1 MKSGAS
7 AWPAKATTRDRSA
20 GFALGETSEKMAR
33 LLEILKSLWVRSM
46 MYRALM
52 VAPPVALLLWLSY
65 ITVGSRTTAQYFT
78 AKVEHGDISQVVQA
92 TGTINPVNTV
102 PVGSVVSG
110 NVVSVS
116 VDFNS
121 QVKKGDVLAQID
133 PVPFQNALAQAEA
146 SYQNAVAN
154 VANLEAQV
162 GTSQANVATMKA
174 NVAKAH
180 ATTIDMGTQQ
190 KRTKLL
196 ADQGVLSAQQNDDAQ
211 AAYDEGVASENA
223 AVAQEKQ
230 AESQLA
236 ATIAQRDQAKAQVRI
251 QQAAVDTAK
260 LQLSY
265 CTITAPIDGTVINRT
280 VNVGQPV
287 AASLQAPNL
296 FSIGQD
302 LKHMLVYSNT
312 DEADV
317 GRIKVGKQATFRV
330 DSFPRETFN
339 GVVSQVRMNATTI
352 QNVVTYNTMVAFD
365 NLDLRL
371 FPGMT
376 AYVSIPVAEAKN
388 VVKIPNGALR
398 YKPDLSDS
406 QISALY
412 AKYGIK
418 DNTRTTPAA
427 RMTATAADGSATGSS
442 AAPAGGSAAQAGG
455 GEGAAG
461 ASGGG
466 AGGGARKAQGGG
478 GGQGGAQAG
487 GQGSGQGGGRS
498 GGGGPRRQDSGIVW
512 KLLPDKTLEPV
523 QVSLG
528 VTDFTF
534 TELVSGTLN
543 PGDDL
548 VIGQSSNK
556 STSQAST
563 RNPVSGAGG
572 GAPGVP
578 RRF

>member
-1 MKSGAS
+1 M
-7 AWPAKATTRDRSA
+7 AKP
-20 GFALGETSEKMAR
+20 F
-33 LLEILKSLWVRSM
+33 EIVNAFWRRSM
-46 MYRALM
+46 LHRAMM
-52 VAPPVALLLWLSY
+52 VAPPVALMLWLAVVTLGTRS
-65 ITVGSRTTAQYFT
+65 TAQYFT

-121 QVKKGDVLAQID
+121 QVKKGDVLAMID
-133 PVPFQNALAQAEA
+133 PVPFQLSLSQAEA
-146 SYQNAVAN
+146 AYQNAQAN
-154 VANLEAQV
+154 LNNLEAQI
-162 GTSQANVATMKA
+162 GTAQANVTMMKA

-190 KRTKLL
+190 QRTKSL
-196 ADQGVLSAQQNDDAQ
+196 AEQGVFSPQQNDDAQ
-211 AAYDEGVASENA
+211 AAYDEAVASENA
-223 AVAQEKQ
+223 AAAQEKQ
-230 AESQLA
+230 SESQLA
-236 ATIAQRDQAKAQVRI
+236 GTIAQRDQAKAQV
-251 QQAAVDTAK
+251 QVQKSAVDSAK
-260 LQLSY
+260 LELSY
-265 CTITAPIDGTVINRT
+265 CTIRAPIDGTVINRT

-330 DSFPRETFN
+330 DSFPRDTFN
-339 GVVSQVRMNATTI
+339 GTVSQVRMNATTI
-352 QNVVTYNTMVAFD
+352 QNVVTYNTMIAFD
-365 NLDLRL
+365 NPDLKL

-376 AYVSIPVAEAKN
+376 AYISIPVAEAKN
-388 VVKIPNGALR
+388 ATKIPNGALR
-398 YKPDLSDS
+398 FKPDLSDGERTS
-406 QISALY
+406 LY

-418 DNTRTTPAA
+418 DTA
-427 RMTATAADGSATGSS
+427 RATAAGRIAAASANGS
-442 AAPAGGSAAQAGG
+442 APAGGAGSAT
-455 GEGAAG
+455 AA
-461 ASGGG
+461 ATPSGSGNG
-466 AGGGARKAQGGG
+466 PAR
-478 GGQGGAQAG
+478 
-487 GQGSGQGGGRS
+487 SGQGGGSGGSGRGGQAGAAAGAAGGGDSSGGSS
-498 GGGGPRRQDSGIVW
+498 GGGGGKGQTSAIIW

-523 QVSLG
+523 QVTLG

-534 TELVSGTLN
+534 TELISGSVST
-543 PGDDL
+543 GDDL
-548 VIGQSSNK
+548 VIGQSANK
-556 STSQAST
+556 SSSSAQI

-572 GAPGVP
+572 ATQGVP

>member
-1 MKSGAS
+1 
-7 AWPAKATTRDRSA
+7 
-20 GFALGETSEKMAR
+20 MAR
-33 LLEILKSLWVRSM
+33 LLEILKNLWVRSM
-46 MYRALM
+46 MHRALL
-52 VAPPVALLLWLSY
+52 VAPPVALFLWLGY
-65 ITVGSRTTAQYFT
+65 VTVGARTTAQYFT
-78 AKVEHGDISQVVQA
+78 AKVEQGDISQVVQA

-110 NVVSVS
+110 NVVSLS
-116 VDFNS
+116 VDYNS

-133 PVPFQNALAQAEA
+133 PVPFQVALAQAQA
-146 SYQNAVAN
+146 SYQNSVAN
-154 VANLEAQV
+154 VANLEAQI
-162 GTSQANVATMKA
+162 GTAQANVGTMKA

-190 KRTKLL
+190 KRTKTL
-196 ADQGVLSAQQNDDAQ
+196 ADQGVFSAQQNDDAQ
-211 AAYDEGVASENA
+211 ANYDGAVAAENA
-223 AVAQEKQ
+223 TIAQEKQ

-236 ATIAQRDQAKAQVRI
+236 ATTAQRDQAKAQVLI
-251 QQAAVDTAK
+251 QKAAVDSAK
-260 LQLSY
+260 LQLGY
-265 CTITAPIDGTVINRT
+265 CTIKAPIDGTVINRT

-302 LKHMLVYSNT
+302 LRHMLVYSNT

-330 DSFPRETFN
+330 DAFPRETFN
-339 GVVSQVRMNATTI
+339 GTVAQVRMNATTI

-376 AYVSIPVAEAKN
+376 AYISIPVAEAKN

-398 YKPDLSDS
+398 YKPDLTDS
-406 QISALY
+406 ERTALY
-412 AKYGIK
+412 AKYGIQ
-418 DNTRTTPAA
+418 DSARATPAGRIA
-427 RMTATAADGSATGSS
+427 ATAADGAGAGNSGAAAVSGSS
-442 AAPAGGSAAQAGG
+442 PAQAT
-455 GEGAAG
+455 
-461 ASGGG
+461 
-466 AGGGARKAQGGG
+466 
-478 GGQGGAQAG
+478 GGQGGQAAAG
-487 GQGSGQGGGRS
+487 GGGRKGS
-498 GGGGPRRQDSGIVW
+498 GSSGTSGAGGNGKRQDSAILW

-534 TELVSGTLN
+534 TALISGN
-543 PGDDL
+543 VKPGDEL
-548 VIGQSSNK
+548 VIGQSTNK
-556 STSQAST
+556 SSTSQAPP
-563 RNPVSGAGG
+563 RNPVTGAGG
-572 GAPGVP
+572 TQGVP

>member
-1 MKSGAS
+1 
-7 AWPAKATTRDRSA
+7 
-20 GFALGETSEKMAR
+20 MAR
-33 LLEILKSLWVRSM
+33 LLQILKNIWLRSM
-46 MYRALM
+46 MYRALL
-52 VAPPVALLLWLSY
+52 VAPPVALFLWVGLV
-65 ITVGSRTTAQYFT
+65 TVGARTTAQYFT

-110 NVVSVS
+110 NVASLS
-116 VDFNS
+116 VDYNS
-121 QVKKGDVLAQID
+121 QVKKGDILAQID
-133 PVPFQNALAQAEA
+133 PVPFQVSLAQAQA

-154 VANLEAQV
+154 VANLEAQI
-162 GTSQANVATMKA
+162 GTSSANVATMKA

-196 ADQGVLSAQQNDDAQ
+196 ADQGVFSAQQNDDAQ
-211 AAYDEGVASENA
+211 AAYDESAAAENA
-223 AVAQEKQ
+223 TIAQEKQ

-236 ATIAQRDQAKAQVRI
+236 STVAQRDQAKAQVLI
-251 QQAAVDTAK
+251 QKAAVDSAK
-260 LQLSY
+260 LELSY
-265 CTITAPIDGTVINRT
+265 CTIRAPIDGTVINRT

-339 GVVSQVRMNATTI
+339 GTVSQVRMNATTI

-376 AYVSIPVAEAKN
+376 AYISIPVAEAKN

-398 YKPDLSDS
+398 FKPDLTDS
-406 QISALY
+406 ERTSLY
-412 AKYGIK
+412 AKYGVQ
-418 DNTRTTPAA
+418 DSARATPAG
-427 RMTATAADGSATGSS
+427 RI
-442 AAPAGGSAAQAGG
+442 
-455 GEGAAG
+455 
-461 ASGGG
+461 AST
-466 AGGGARKAQGGG
+466 AGGGAAAGNSGGAAAT
-478 GGQGGAQAG
+478 GGQGGQAGPGGGGRG
-487 GQGSGQGGGRS
+487 GQGGSSAGGNS
-498 GGGGPRRQDSGIVW
+498 KRQDSAIIW
-512 KLLPDKTLEPV
+512 KLLPDKTLQPV
-523 QVSLG
+523 QVTLG

-534 TELVSGTLN
+534 TALVSGSLN

-548 VIGQSSNK
+548 VIGQSTNK
-556 STSQAST
+556 SSASQAQT
-563 RNPVSGAGG
+563 RNPVTGAGG

>member
-1 MKSGAS
+1 
-7 AWPAKATTRDRSA
+7 
-20 GFALGETSEKMAR
+20 MAR
-33 LLEILKSLWVRSM
+33 LLEILKGFWLRSM
-46 MYRALM
+46 MHRALL
-52 VAPPVALLLWLSY
+52 VAPPVALILWMGLV
-65 ITVGSRTTAQYFT
+65 TVGARTSAQYFT

-133 PVPFQNALAQAEA
+133 PVPFQVALAQAQA

-154 VANLEAQV
+154 VANLEAQIA
-162 GTSQANVATMKA
+162 TSQANVGTMKA

-180 ATTIDMGTQQ
+180 ATTIDMQTQQ
-190 KRTKLL
+190 KRTKIL

-211 AAYDEGVASENA
+211 AAYDEAVAAENA
-223 AVAQEKQ
+223 SAAQEKQ
-230 AESQLA
+230 AEAQLE
-236 ATIAQRDQAKAQVRI
+236 ATIAQRDQAKAQVLI
-251 QQAAVDTAK
+251 QKSAVDSAK

-317 GRIKVGKQATFRV
+317 GRIKVGKEATFRV
-330 DSFPRETFN
+330 DAFPREVFN
-339 GVVSQVRMNATTI
+339 GTVSQVRMNATTI

-376 AYVSIPVAEAKN
+376 AYISIPVAEAKN

-406 QISALY
+406 ERTALY
-412 AKYGIK
+412 AKYGIQ
-418 DNTRTTPAA
+418 DTTR
-427 RMTATAADGSATGSS
+427 ATAAGRIAATSADASAAGATAGAAPTSGSS
-442 AAPAGGSAAQAGG
+442 ASPAAGGQATGG
-455 GEGAAG
+455 Q
-461 ASGGG
+461 GGQG
-466 AGGGARKAQGGG
+466 SAGGGARKAQGGSGAGGAAATG
-478 GGQGGAQAG
+478 GGNQT
-487 GQGSGQGGGRS
+487 GGRF
-498 GGGGPRRQDSGIVW
+498 GGGGNSRRQDSGIVW
-512 KLLPDKTLEPV
+512 KLLPNKTLEPV
-523 QVSLG
+523 QVTLG

-534 TELVSGTLN
+534 TALITGNLSA
-543 PGDDL
+543 GDDL
-548 VIGQSSNK
+548 IIGQSANK
-556 STSQAST
+556 ASATQAQA
-563 RNPVSGAGG
+563 RNPVTGG
-572 GAPGVP
+572 GPANAPGVP

>member
-1 MKSGAS
+1 MS
-7 AWPAKATTRDRSA
+7 RVVE
-20 GFALGETSEKMAR
+20 F
-33 LLEILKSLWVRSM
+33 LKGLWLRSM
-46 MYRALM
+46 MHRALL
-52 VAPPVALLLWLSY
+52 VAPPVVLFLWLGL
-65 ITVGSRTTAQYFT
+65 ITIGTRTTAQYFT

-110 NVVSVS
+110 NVVAVS

-121 QVKKGDVLAQID
+121 QVKKGDILAQID
-133 PVPFQNALAQAEA
+133 PVPFQNALAQAQA
-146 SYQNAVAN
+146 SYQNAQAN
-154 VANLEAQV
+154 VSNLEAQV
-162 GTSQANVATMKA
+162 GVSTANVATMKA

-180 ATTIDMGTQQ
+180 ATTIDMGTTLN
-190 KRTKLL
+190 RTKTL
-196 ADQGVLSAQQNDDAQ
+196 ADQGVFSAQQKDDAQ
-211 AAYDEGVASENA
+211 ANYDEAVAAENA
-223 AVAQEKQ
+223 AIAQEKQ

-236 ATIAQRDQAKAQVRI
+236 ATVAQRDQAKAQVRI
-251 QQAAVDTAK
+251 QKAAVDSAK
-260 LQLSY
+260 LELSY
-265 CTITAPIDGTVINRT
+265 CTIRAPIDGTVINRT
-280 VNVGQPV
+280 VNLGQPV

-330 DSFPRETFN
+330 DSFPRETFS
-339 GVVSQVRMNATTI
+339 GTVSQVRMNATTI

-376 AYVSIPVAEAKN
+376 AYISIPVAEAKN

-398 YKPDLSDS
+398 YKPDLTDS
-406 QISALY
+406 ERTALY
-412 AKYGIK
+412 AKYGIQ
-418 DNTRTTPAA
+418 DTA
-427 RMTATAADGSATGSS
+427 RATAAGRIAATSTDGAGATATNASTAGQ
-442 AAPAGGSAAQAGG
+442 AAGGQGGPGG
-455 GEGAAG
+455 GGRRGQGSPG

-466 AGGGARKAQGGG
+466 GNQGGG
-478 GGQGGAQAG
+478 G
-487 GQGSGQGGGRS
+487 SSS
-498 GGGGPRRQDSGIVW
+498 GGNSRRQDSGVVW
-512 KLLPDKTLEPV
+512 KLLPNKILEPV

-534 TELVSGTLN
+534 TALISGNLN
-543 PGDDL
+543 AGDDL

-556 STSQAST
+556 SSAMQVRS
-563 RNPVSGAGG
+563 PVGGPAGNG
-572 GAPGVP
+572 PGVP

>member
-1 MKSGAS
+1 
-7 AWPAKATTRDRSA
+7 
-20 GFALGETSEKMAR
+20 MAR
-33 LLEILKSLWVRSM
+33 LFEILKGLWLRSM
-46 MYRALM
+46 MHRALL
-52 VAPPVALLLWLSY
+52 VAPPVALLLWVSY
-65 ITVGSRTTAQYFT
+65 LTVGTRTTAQYFT

-116 VDFNS
+116 ADFNS
-121 QVKKGDVLAQID
+121 QAKKGDILAQID
-133 PVPFQNALAQAEA
+133 PVPFQNALAQAQA
-146 SYQNAVAN
+146 SYLNSVAN
-154 VANLEAQV
+154 VANLEAQI
-162 GTSQANVATMKA
+162 GTSTANVATMKA

-180 ATTIDMGTQQ
+180 ALTIDMGTQL
-190 KRTKLL
+190 KRTKSL
-196 ADQGVLSAQQNDDAQ
+196 AEQGVFSAQQNDDAQ
-211 AAYDEGVASENA
+211 ASYDEAAAAENA
-223 AVAQEKQ
+223 TVAQEKQ

-236 ATIAQRDQAKAQVRI
+236 SSIAQRDQAKAQVLI
-251 QQAAVDTAK
+251 QKAAVDTAK

-265 CTITAPIDGTVINRT
+265 CTIRAPIDGTVINRT

-330 DSFPRETFN
+330 DSFPRETFS
-339 GVVSQVRMNATTI
+339 GTVSQVRMNALTI

-365 NLDLRL
+365 NPDLKL

-376 AYVSIPVAEAKN
+376 AYISIPVAEAKN

-398 YKPDLSDS
+398 FKPDLTDS
-406 QISALY
+406 ERAALY
-412 AKYGIK
+412 AKYGIN
-418 DNTRTTPAA
+418 DTARATAA
-427 RMTATAADGSATGSS
+427 GRIAATAADGAAASNPGGAAATNGSATGQT
-442 AAPAGGSAAQAGG
+442 PAGQ
-455 GEGAAG
+455 
-461 ASGGG
+461 
-466 AGGGARKAQGGG
+466 
-478 GGQGGAQAG
+478 GGQGGTG
-487 GQGSGQGGGRS
+487 GGGRKAPGGS
-498 GGGGPRRQDSGIVW
+498 GAGGNGKRQDSGIIW
-512 KLLPDKTLEPV
+512 KLLPNKTLEPA
-523 QVSLG
+523 QVTLG

-534 TELVSGTLN
+534 TELVSGNVN

-548 VIGQSSNK
+548 VIGQSTNK
-556 STSQAST
+556 SSASQTQVRS
-563 RNPVSGAGG
+563 PVGGPAGAT
-572 GAPGVP
+572 AGVP

>member
-1 MKSGAS
+1 MS
-7 AWPAKATTRDRSA
+7 RIV
-20 GFALGETSEKMAR
+20 
-33 LLEILKSLWVRSM
+33 EILKGLWLRSM
-46 MYRALM
+46 MHRAML
-52 VAPPVALLLWLSY
+52 VAPPVALLLWASY
-65 ITVGSRTTAQYFT
+65 ITVGARTTAQYFT

-121 QVKKGDVLAQID
+121 QVKKGDILAQID
-133 PVPFQNALAQAEA
+133 PVPFQVALAQAQA

-154 VANLEAQV
+154 VANLEAQI
-162 GTSQANVATMKA
+162 GTSTANVATMKA
-174 NVAKAH
+174 DVAKAH
-180 ATTIDMGTQQ
+180 ATTIDMGTTQ

-196 ADQGVLSAQQNDDAQ
+196 ADQGVFSAQQNDDAQ
-211 AAYDEGVASENA
+211 AAYDEAVAAENA
-223 AVAQEKQ
+223 AAAQEKQ

-236 ATIAQRDQAKAQVRI
+236 ATVAQRDQAKAQVLI
-251 QQAAVDTAK
+251 QKAAVDSAK
-260 LQLSY
+260 LELSY
-265 CTITAPIDGTVINRT
+265 CTIRAPIDGTVINRT

-339 GVVSQVRMNATTI
+339 GTVAQVRMNATTI

-365 NLDLRL
+365 NPDLKL

-376 AYVSIPVAEAKN
+376 AYISIPVSEAKD

-398 YKPDLSDS
+398 FKPDLTDS
-406 QISALY
+406 ERTALY
-412 AKYGIK
+412 AKYGIQ
-418 DNTRTTPAA
+418 DTARATAA
-427 RMTATAADGSATGSS
+427 GRMAATAADGAAAGGSSTAATTSGSATGQ
-442 AAPAGGSAAQAGG
+442 AAGGQAGQG
-455 GEGAAG
+455 GQGGGGRRGQGGPGAGGANGGQGGGAAG
-461 ASGGG
+461 AGVNS
-466 AGGGARKAQGGG
+466 
-478 GGQGGAQAG
+478 
-487 GQGSGQGGGRS
+487 
-498 GGGGPRRQDSGIVW
+498 RRQDSAIVW
-512 KLLPDKTLEPV
+512 KLLPNKELEPV
-523 QVSLG
+523 QIALG

-534 TELVSGTLN
+534 TALLSGNVN

-548 VIGQSSNK
+548 VIGQSANK
-556 STSQAST
+556 SSSPQT
-563 RNPVSGAGG
+563 RSPVGGPAGAT
-572 GAPGVP
+572 AGVP

>member
-1 MKSGAS
+1 
-7 AWPAKATTRDRSA
+7 
-20 GFALGETSEKMAR
+20 MAR
-33 LLEILKSLWVRSM
+33 ISKFFKNIWLKSM
-46 MYRALM
+46 MGRALL
-52 VAPPVALLLWLSY
+52 VAPPVALMLWFGY
-65 ITVGSRTTAQYFT
+65 ITVGTRPTAQYFT
-78 AKVEHGDISQVVQA
+78 AKVENGDISQVVQA

-121 QVKKGDVLAQID
+121 QVKKGDILAQID
-133 PVPFQNALAQAEA
+133 PVPFQIALAQATA

-154 VANLEAQV
+154 VANLEAQI
-162 GTSQANVATMKA
+162 GTSTANVATMKA

-190 KRTKLL
+190 KRTKML

-211 AAYDEGVASENA
+211 SNYDQAIASENA
-223 AVAQEKQ
+223 AIAQEKQ

-236 ATIAQRDQAKAQVRI
+236 ATVAQRDQAKAQAQI
-251 QQAAVDTAK
+251 QNAAVNSAK

-265 CTITAPIDGTVINRT
+265 CTIKAPIDGTVINRT

-330 DSFPRETFN
+330 DSFPRETFS
-339 GVVSQVRMNATTI
+339 GTVAQVRMNATTI

-365 NLDLRL
+365 NPDLKL

-376 AYVSIPVAEAKN
+376 AYISIPVSEAKN

-398 YKPDLSDS
+398 FKPDLPDS
-406 QISALY
+406 ERASLY
-412 AKYGIK
+412 AKYGIT
-418 DNTRTTPAA
+418 DSTR
-427 RMTATAADGSATGSS
+427 ATAAGRVAATSAESSGSAASNASAPSKAPASADAPGSATRPS
-442 AAPAGGSAAQAGG
+442 GGGGGGGGNGRRAQAGG
-455 GEGAAG
+455 AGAA
-461 ASGGG
+461 S
-466 AGGGARKAQGGG
+466 AGD
-478 GGQGGAQAG
+478 
-487 GQGSGQGGGRS
+487 QGGGRS
-498 GGGGPRRQDSGIVW
+498 ASGGGSRRQDSAIVW
-512 KLLPDKTLEPV
+512 KLLPNKQLEPV
-523 QVSLG
+523 QVMLG

-534 TELVSGTLN
+534 TELVSGSIN
-543 PGDDL
+543 EGDDL
-548 VIGQSSNK
+548 IIGQSTNK
-556 STSQAST
+556 ATTAQNQT
-563 RNPVSGAGG
+563 RNPVGGGPAGGAGG
-572 GAPGVP
+572 GVP

>member
-1 MKSGAS
+1 
-7 AWPAKATTRDRSA
+7 
-20 GFALGETSEKMAR
+20 MAR
-33 LLEILKSLWVRSM
+33 LLEWVKGLWLRSIVH
-46 MYRALM
+46 RALL
-52 VAPPVALLLWLSY
+52 VAPPVALFLWLSL
-65 ITVGSRTTAQYFT
+65 ITVGTRSTAQYFT
-78 AKVEHGDISQVVQA
+78 AKVEHGDIAQVVQA
-92 TGTINPVNTV
+92 TGTINPVNIV

-110 NVVSVS
+110 NVVAVS

-133 PVPFQNALAQAEA
+133 PVPFQTALAQAEA

-154 VANLEAQV
+154 VSNLEAQIANS
-162 GTSQANVATMKA
+162 TANVATMKA

-190 KRTKLL
+190 KRTAIL
-196 ADQGVLSAQQNDDAQ
+196 AQQGVMSAQQNDDAQ
-211 AAYDEGVASENA
+211 AAYDEAVAAENA
-223 AVAQEKQ
+223 TAAQEKQ
-230 AESQLA
+230 AEAQLA
-236 ATIAQRDQAKAQVRI
+236 STVAQRDQAKAQVAI
-251 QQAAVDTAK
+251 QKAAVDSAK
-260 LQLSY
+260 LELSY
-265 CTITAPIDGTVINRT
+265 CTIHAPIDGTVINRT

-302 LKHMLVYSNT
+302 LQHMMVYSNT

-330 DSFPRETFN
+330 DSFPRETFS
-339 GVVSQVRMNATTI
+339 GTVAQVRMNATTI

-398 YKPDLSDS
+398 FTPNLSDS
-406 QISALY
+406 QRSALY
-412 AKYGIK
+412 ARYGIQ
-418 DNTRTTPAA
+418 DATRATAAGRVAAASTDGSAAGAGTPAA
-427 RMTATAADGSATGSS
+427 GSAPGAG
-442 AAPAGGSAAQAGG
+442 AAPGGPGG
-455 GEGAAG
+455 GGGGGGARRQQGG
-461 ASGGG
+461 AGG
-466 AGGGARKAQGGG
+466 AGGGGGN
-478 GGQGGAQAG
+478 
-487 GQGSGQGGGRS
+487 S
-498 GGGGPRRQDSGIVW
+498 RRQDSGIVW
-512 KLLPDKTLEPV
+512 KLLPDKSLQPV

-534 TELVSGTLN
+534 TALVSGSLN
-543 PGDDL
+543 TGDNL
-548 VIGQSSNK
+548 VIGQSVSK
-556 STSQAST
+556 ASGVQS
-563 RNPVSGAGG
+563 PVSGAGG
-572 GAPGVP
+572 PPGVP

>member
-1 MKSGAS
+1 
-7 AWPAKATTRDRSA
+7 
-20 GFALGETSEKMAR
+20 LG
-33 LLEILKSLWVRSM
+33 
-46 MYRALM
+46 
-52 VAPPVALLLWLSY
+52 Y
-65 ITVGSRTTAQYFT
+65 ITVGARATAQYFT

-116 VDFNS
+116 ADFNS
-121 QVKKGDVLAQID
+121 QVKKGDILAQID
-133 PVPFQNALAQAEA
+133 PVPFQVSLAQAQA
-146 SYQNAVAN
+146 SYQNSIAN
-154 VANLEAQV
+154 LANLEAQI
-162 GTSQANVATMKA
+162 GTSQANVGTMKA
-174 NVAKAH
+174 NAAKAH

-196 ADQGVLSAQQNDDAQ
+196 ADQGVMSAQQNDDAQ
-211 AAYDEGVASENA
+211 ANYDEAVAAENA
-223 AVAQEKQ
+223 AIAQEKQ
-230 AESQLA
+230 SESQLA
-236 ATIAQRDQAKAQVRI
+236 GTIAQRDQAKAQVLI
-251 QQAAVDTAK
+251 QKAAVDSAK
-260 LQLSY
+260 LELSY
-265 CTITAPIDGTVINRT
+265 CTIKAPIDGTVINRT

-339 GVVSQVRMNATTI
+339 GTVSQVRMNATTI

-376 AYVSIPVAEAKN
+376 AYISIPVAEAKN
-388 VVKIPNGALR
+388 VVEIPNGALR
-398 YKPDLSDS
+398 FKPDLTDGELKS
-406 QISALY
+406 LY
-412 AKYGIK
+412 AKYGIQ
-418 DNTRTTPAA
+418 DSARATPAGRIA
-427 RMTATAADGSATGSS
+427 ATAADGANAVNSGGAAT
-442 AAPAGGSAAQAGG
+442 ANGSAAAQT
-455 GEGAAG
+455 
-461 ASGGG
+461 SGGQG
-466 AGGGARKAQGGG
+466 GPGGGARKAQGGS
-478 GGQGGAQAG
+478 GAGAAG
-487 GQGSGQGGGRS
+487 ADQGGGRS
-498 GGGGPRRQDSGIVW
+498 GSSGNGRRQDSAIVW
-512 KLLPDKTLEPV
+512 KLLPDKSLQPV
-523 QVSLG
+523 QVTLG

-534 TELVSGTLN
+534 TALVSGNVN

-548 VIGQSSNK
+548 VIGQSVNK
-556 STSQAST
+556 SSASQAAT
-563 RNPVSGAGG
+563 RNPVTGAGG
-572 GAPGVP
+572 ATAGVP

>member
-1 MKSGAS
+1 
-7 AWPAKATTRDRSA
+7 
-20 GFALGETSEKMAR
+20 MAR
-33 LLEILKSLWVRSM
+33 LLEIFKGLWLRSM
-46 MYRALM
+46 MHRALL
-52 VAPPVALLLWLSY
+52 VAPPVALILWMGY
-65 ITVGSRTTAQYFT
+65 VTVGARTTAQYFT

-121 QVKKGDVLAQID
+121 QVKKGDILAQID
-133 PVPFQNALAQAEA
+133 PVPFENALAQAKA

-154 VANLEAQV
+154 VANLEAQI
-162 GTSQANVATMKA
+162 GTAQANVGTMKA

-180 ATTIDMGTQQ
+180 ATTIDMETTQ

-196 ADQGVLSAQQNDDAQ
+196 ADQGVFSAQQRDDAQ
-211 AAYDEGVASENA
+211 ANYDEAVAAENA
-223 AVAQEKQ
+223 TIAQEKQ

-236 ATIAQRDQAKAQVRI
+236 ATIAQRDQAKAQVLI
-251 QQAAVDTAK
+251 QKAAVDSAQ
-260 LQLSY
+260 LELSY
-265 CTITAPIDGTVINRT
+265 CTIRAPIDGTVINRT

-317 GRIKVGKQATFRV
+317 GRIKVEKQATFRV

-339 GVVSQVRMNATTI
+339 GTVSQVRMNATTI

-376 AYVSIPVAEAKN
+376 AYISIPVAEAKN

-398 YKPDLSDS
+398 YKPDLTDS
-406 QISALY
+406 ERAALY
-412 AKYGIK
+412 SKYGIQ
-418 DNTRTTPAA
+418 DSTRATPADRIAATASEAGAGGSSGGAPAA
-427 RMTATAADGSATGSS
+427 RA
-442 AAPAGGSAAQAGG
+442 
-455 GEGAAG
+455 
-461 ASGGG
+461 
-466 AGGGARKAQGGG
+466 
-478 GGQGGAQAG
+478 GGQGGQNGGARNGQGGSGAGSAG
-487 GQGSGQGGGRS
+487 GNQGGGRS
-498 GGGGPRRQDSGIVW
+498 GGGGNSRRQDSGIVW
-512 KLLPDKTLEPV
+512 KLLPNKTLEPV
-523 QVSLG
+523 QVNLG

-534 TELVSGTLN
+534 TALVSGNLN

-548 VIGQSSNK
+548 VIGQSTNK
-556 STSQAST
+556 STASQAQM
-563 RNPVSGAGG
+563 RNPVTGAGG
-572 GAPGVP
+572 GTAGVP

>member
-1 MKSGAS
+1 
-7 AWPAKATTRDRSA
+7 
-20 GFALGETSEKMAR
+20 MAR
-33 LLEILKSLWVRSM
+33 LLEILKALWVRSM
-46 MYRALM
+46 MHRALL
-52 VAPPVALLLWLSY
+52 VAPPVALILWMGY
-65 ITVGSRTTAQYFT
+65 ITVGVRTTAQYFT

-121 QVKKGDVLAQID
+121 QVKKGDILAQID
-133 PVPFQNALAQAEA
+133 PVPFQVALAQAQA
-146 SYQNAVAN
+146 SYQNSVAN
-154 VANLEAQV
+154 VANLEAQIA
-162 GTSQANVATMKA
+162 TSQANVGTMKA

-180 ATTIDMGTQQ
+180 ATTIDMQTQQ
-190 KRTKLL
+190 KRTKVL

-211 AAYDEGVASENA
+211 ANYDGAVAGENA
-223 AVAQEKQ
+223 ANAQERQ
-230 AESQLA
+230 AEAQLQ
-236 ATIAQRDQAKAQVRI
+236 ATIAQRDQAKAQVLI
-251 QQAAVDTAK
+251 QKSAVDSAK

-265 CTITAPIDGTVINRT
+265 CTIVAPIDGTVINRT

-317 GRIKVGKQATFRV
+317 GRIKVGKEATFRV
-330 DSFPRETFN
+330 DAFPRETFN
-339 GVVSQVRMNATTI
+339 GVVSQVRMNAMTI

-376 AYVSIPVAEAKN
+376 AYISIPVAEAKN

-406 QISALY
+406 ERTALY
-412 AKYGIK
+412 AKYGIQ
-418 DNTRTTPAA
+418 DSSRTTAA
-427 RMTATAADGSATGSS
+427 GRIAATAADGSAAGGAGR
-442 AAPAGGSAAQAGG
+442 AATTGGSAAGQAAGGQGGQSGQAGTG
-455 GEGAAG
+455 GG
-461 ASGGG
+461 ASKAQGGAGTGG
-466 AGGGARKAQGGG
+466 AGGNQ
-478 GGQGGAQAG
+478 
-487 GQGSGQGGGRS
+487 SGGRS
-498 GGGGPRRQDSGIVW
+498 GGGGNSRRQDTGIVW
-512 KLLPDKTLEPV
+512 KLLPNKTLEPV

-534 TELVSGTLN
+534 TALISGNLS

-556 STSQAST
+556 SSATQAAA
-563 RNPVSGAGG
+563 RNPVTGG
-572 GAPGVP
+572 GNTPGVP

>member
-1 MKSGAS
+1 
-7 AWPAKATTRDRSA
+7 
-20 GFALGETSEKMAR
+20 MAR
-33 LLEILKSLWVRSM
+33 LLEILKGLWLRSM
-46 MYRALM
+46 MHRALLI
-52 VAPPVALLLWLSY
+52 APPVALILWMGLV
-65 ITVGSRTTAQYFT
+65 TVGARSTAQYFT

-133 PVPFQNALAQAEA
+133 PVPFQVELAQAQA

-154 VANLEAQV
+154 VANLEAQIA
-162 GTSQANVATMKA
+162 TSQANVGTMKA

-180 ATTIDMGTQQ
+180 ATTIDMQTQQ
-190 KRTKLL
+190 KRTKVL

-211 AAYDEGVASENA
+211 AAYDEAVAAENA
-223 AVAQEKQ
+223 AAAQEKQ
-230 AESQLA
+230 AEAQLE
-236 ATIAQRDQAKAQVRI
+236 ATIAQRDQAKAQVLI
-251 QQAAVDTAK
+251 QKAAVDSAK

-265 CTITAPIDGTVINRT
+265 CTIIAPIDGTVINRT

-296 FSIGQD
+296 FSIGED

-317 GRIKVGKQATFRV
+317 GRIKVGKEATFRV
-330 DSFPRETFN
+330 DAFPREVFN

-376 AYVSIPVAEAKN
+376 AYISIPVAEAKN

-406 QISALY
+406 ERTALY
-412 AKYGIK
+412 AKYGIQ
-418 DNTRTTPAA
+418 DTTRATAA
-427 RMTATAADGSATGSS
+427 GRIAATAADGSTTSATGG
-442 AAPAGGSAAQAGG
+442 AAATSGSGASPTAGGAVAGGQAGQG
-455 GEGAAG
+455 GTV
-461 ASGGG
+461 
-466 AGGGARKAQGGG
+466 GGARKAQGSSGP
-478 GGQGGAQAG
+478 GGAAAG
-487 GQGSGQGGGRS
+487 GENQSGGRS
-498 GGGGPRRQDSGIVW
+498 GGIGNSRRQDSGIVW
-512 KLLPDKTLEPV
+512 KLLPNKTLEPV

-534 TELVSGTLN
+534 TALVSGKLS

-548 VIGQSSNK
+548 IIGQSANK
-556 STSQAST
+556 SSAAQTPA
-563 RNPVSGAGG
+563 RNPVTGG
-572 GAPGVP
+572 GNTPGVP

>member
-1 MKSGAS
+1 
-7 AWPAKATTRDRSA
+7 
-20 GFALGETSEKMAR
+20 MAR
-33 LLEILKSLWVRSM
+33 LLQILKGIWLRSM
-46 MYRALM
+46 MHRALL
-52 VAPPVALLLWLSY
+52 VAPPVALFLWVGLV
-65 ITVGSRTTAQYFT
+65 TVGARSTAQYFT

-110 NVVSVS
+110 NVVSLS
-116 VDFNS
+116 VDYNS
-121 QVKKGDVLAQID
+121 QVKKGDILAQID
-133 PVPFQNALAQAEA
+133 PVPFQVSLAQAQA
-146 SYQNAVAN
+146 SYLNSVAN
-154 VANLEAQV
+154 LANLEAQI
-162 GTSQANVATMKA
+162 GTSTANVATMKA

-196 ADQGVLSAQQNDDAQ
+196 AEQGVFSGQQNDDAQ
-211 AAYDEGVASENA
+211 ANYDESVAAENA
-223 AVAQEKQ
+223 TIAQEKQ

-236 ATIAQRDQAKAQVRI
+236 STVAQRDQAKAQVLI
-251 QQAAVDTAK
+251 QKAAVDSAK
-260 LQLSY
+260 LELSY
-265 CTITAPIDGTVINRT
+265 CTIKAPVDGTVINRT

-339 GVVSQVRMNATTI
+339 GTVSQVRMNATTI

-388 VVKIPNGALR
+388 IVKIPNGALR
-398 YKPDLSDS
+398 FKPDLTDS
-406 QISALY
+406 ERTALY
-412 AKYGIK
+412 AKYGVQ
-418 DNTRTTPAA
+418 DSARATPAGRIA
-427 RMTATAADGSATGSS
+427 ATAGDAAAAGSS
-442 AAPAGGSAAQAGG
+442 G
-455 GEGAAG
+455 GAA
-461 ASGGG
+461 AT
-466 AGGGARKAQGGG
+466 
-478 GGQGGAQAG
+478 GGQGGQAGPGGGGRG
-487 GQGSGQGGGRS
+487 GQGGSSAGGNS
-498 GGGGPRRQDSGIVW
+498 KRQDSAIIW
-512 KLLPDKTLEPV
+512 KLLPDKTLQPV
-523 QVSLG
+523 QVTLG

-534 TELVSGTLN
+534 TALVSGSLN
-543 PGDDL
+543 SGDDL
-548 VIGQSSNK
+548 VIGQSTNK
-556 STSQAST
+556 SSASQAQT
-563 RNPVSGAGG
+563 RNPVTGAGG

>member
-1 MKSGAS
+1 M
-7 AWPAKATTRDRSA
+7 
-20 GFALGETSEKMAR
+20 
-33 LLEILKSLWVRSM
+33 
-46 MYRALM
+46 
-52 VAPPVALLLWLSY
+52 
-65 ITVGSRTTAQYFT
+65 
-78 AKVEHGDISQVVQA
+78 
-92 TGTINPVNTV
+92 
-102 PVGSVVSG
+102 VSG

-121 QVKKGDVLAQID
+121 QVKKGDILAQID
-133 PVPFQNALAQAEA
+133 PVPFQNALAQAQA
-146 SYQNAVAN
+146 SYQNSVAN
-154 VANLEAQV
+154 VANLEAQI
-162 GTSQANVATMKA
+162 GTATANVATMKA

-211 AAYDEGVASENA
+211 ANYDEAVAAENA
-223 AVAQEKQ
+223 TIAQEKQ

-251 QQAAVDTAK
+251 QKAAVDSAK

-265 CTITAPIDGTVINRT
+265 CTIRAPIDGTVINRT
-280 VNVGQPV
+280 VNVGQAV

-339 GVVSQVRMNATTI
+339 GTVSQVRMNATTI

-376 AYVSIPVAEAKN
+376 AYISIPVAEAKN

-398 YKPDLSDS
+398 FKPDLTDS
-406 QISALY
+406 ERTALY
-412 AKYGIK
+412 AS
-418 DNTRTTPAA
+418 
-427 RMTATAADGSATGSS
+427 TA
-442 AAPAGGSAAQAGG
+442 
-455 GEGAAG
+455 
-461 ASGGG
+461 
-466 AGGGARKAQGGG
+466 
-478 GGQGGAQAG
+478 
-487 GQGSGQGGGRS
+487 
-498 GGGGPRRQDSGIVW
+498 
-512 KLLPDKTLEPV
+512 
-523 QVSLG
+523 
-528 VTDFTF
+528 
-534 TELVSGTLN
+534 
-543 PGDDL
+543 
-548 VIGQSSNK
+548 
-556 STSQAST
+556 
-563 RNPVSGAGG
+563 
-572 GAPGVP
+572 
-578 RRF
+578 

>member
-1 MKSGAS
+1 
-7 AWPAKATTRDRSA
+7 
-20 GFALGETSEKMAR
+20 MAR
-33 LLEILKSLWVRSM
+33 LVEILKGLWLRSM
-46 MYRALM
+46 MHRALL
-52 VAPPVALLLWLSY
+52 VAPPVALILWMGY
-65 ITVGSRTTAQYFT
+65 ITVGARTTAQYFT

-121 QVKKGDVLAQID
+121 QVKKGDILAQID
-133 PVPFQNALAQAEA
+133 PVPFENALAQAKA

-154 VANLEAQV
+154 VANLEAQI
-162 GTSQANVATMKA
+162 GTAQANVGTMKA

-180 ATTIDMGTQQ
+180 ATTIDMGTTQ
-190 KRTKLL
+190 KRTIQL
-196 ADQGVLSAQQNDDAQ
+196 ADQGVLSAQQRDDAQ
-211 AAYDEGVASENA
+211 ANYDEAVAAENA
-223 AVAQEKQ
+223 AIAQEKQ

-236 ATIAQRDQAKAQVRI
+236 ATIAQRDQAKAQVLI
-251 QQAAVDTAK
+251 QKAAVDSAQ
-260 LQLSY
+260 LELSY
-265 CTITAPIDGTVINRT
+265 CTIRAPIDGTVINRT

-339 GVVSQVRMNATTI
+339 GTVSQVRMNATTI

-376 AYVSIPVAEAKN
+376 AYISIPVAEAKT

-398 YKPDLSDS
+398 YKPDLTDS
-406 QISALY
+406 ERTALY
-412 AKYGIK
+412 SKYGIQ
-418 DNTRTTPAA
+418 DSTRATPADRIA
-427 RMTATAADGSATGSS
+427 AAAAD
-442 AAPAGGSAAQAGG
+442 
-455 GEGAAG
+455 
-461 ASGGG
+461 GG
-466 AGGGARKAQGGG
+466 AGGASSGAPAARAGGQNG
-478 GGQGGAQAG
+478 GASNGQGGSGAG
-487 GQGSGQGGGRS
+487 SSGGNQGGGRS
-498 GGGGPRRQDSGIVW
+498 GGGGNSRRQDSGIVW
-512 KLLPDKTLEPV
+512 KLLPNKTLEPV
-523 QVSLG
+523 QVTLG

-534 TELVSGTLN
+534 TALVSGNVN

-548 VIGQSSNK
+548 VIGQSTNK
-556 STSQAST
+556 STTSQAQV
-563 RNPVSGAGG
+563 RNPVTGAGG
-572 GAPGVP
+572 GTAGVP

>member
-1 MKSGAS
+1 
-7 AWPAKATTRDRSA
+7 
-20 GFALGETSEKMAR
+20 MAR
-33 LLEILKSLWVRSM
+33 LVEILKGLWLRSM
-46 MYRALM
+46 MHRALL
-52 VAPPVALLLWLSY
+52 VAPPVALLLWVSY
-65 ITVGSRTTAQYFT
+65 ITVGARTTAQYFT

-133 PVPFQNALAQAEA
+133 PVPFENALAQAQA

-154 VANLEAQV
+154 VANLEAQI
-162 GTSQANVATMKA
+162 GTSTANVGTMKA

-180 ATTIDMGTQQ
+180 ATTIDMGTTQ

-196 ADQGVLSAQQNDDAQ
+196 ADQGVFSAQQNDDAQ
-211 AAYDEGVASENA
+211 AAYDEAVAAENA
-223 AVAQEKQ
+223 TIAQEKQ

-236 ATIAQRDQAKAQVRI
+236 STVAQRDQAKAQVLI
-251 QQAAVDTAK
+251 QKAAVDSAK
-260 LQLSY
+260 LELSY
-265 CTITAPIDGTVINRT
+265 CTIRAPIDGTVINRT

-339 GVVSQVRMNATTI
+339 GTVAQVRMNATTI

-365 NLDLRL
+365 NPDLKL

-376 AYVSIPVAEAKN
+376 AYISIPVSEAKD

-398 YKPDLSDS
+398 FKPDLTDS
-406 QISALY
+406 ERTALY
-412 AKYGIK
+412 AKYGIQ
-418 DNTRTTPAA
+418 DAA
-427 RMTATAADGSATGSS
+427 RATAAGRISATAADGAAAGSSASAATTTGSATGQ
-442 AAPAGGSAAQAGG
+442 AAGGQAGQGDQAGG
-455 GEGAAG
+455 GRRAQ
-461 ASGGG
+461 GG
-466 AGGGARKAQGGG
+466 AGGGGAN
-478 GGQGGAQAG
+478 GGQGGGAAGAG
-487 GQGSGQGGGRS
+487 GNS
-498 GGGGPRRQDSGIVW
+498 RRQDSAIVW
-512 KLLPDKTLEPV
+512 KLLPNKELEPV

-534 TELVSGTLN
+534 TALLSGNVN

-548 VIGQSSNK
+548 VIGQSANK
-556 STSQAST
+556 SSASQTQARSPVGGPAGATS
-563 RNPVSGAGG
+563 
-572 GAPGVP
+572 GVP

>member
-1 MKSGAS
+1 
-7 AWPAKATTRDRSA
+7 
-20 GFALGETSEKMAR
+20 MAR
-33 LLEILKSLWVRSM
+33 LLEIFRSLWQRSM
-46 MYRALM
+46 MHRALL
-52 VAPPVALLLWLSY
+52 VAPPVALFLWVATV
-65 ITVGSRTTAQYFT
+65 TVGVRATAQYFT

-121 QVKKGDVLAQID
+121 QVKKGDTLAQID
-133 PVPFQNALAQAEA
+133 PVPFRVSLAQAQA
-146 SYQNAVAN
+146 SYQNSIAN
-154 VANLEAQV
+154 LANLEAQI
-162 GTSQANVATMKA
+162 GTSRANVGTMKA

-180 ATTIDMGTQQ
+180 AQTIDMGTQQ

-196 ADQGVLSAQQNDDAQ
+196 AEQGVMSAQQNDDAQ
-211 AAYDEGVASENA
+211 ANYDEAVAAENA
-223 AVAQEKQ
+223 TIAQEKQ

-236 ATIAQRDQAKAQVRI
+236 GTIAQRDQAKAQVLI
-251 QQAAVDTAK
+251 QKAAVDSAT

-265 CTITAPIDGTVINRT
+265 CTIKAPIDGTVINRT

-339 GVVSQVRMNATTI
+339 GTVSQVRMNATTI

-376 AYVSIPVAEAKN
+376 AYISIPVAEAKN

-398 YKPDLSDS
+398 FKPDLTDSDLKS
-406 QISALY
+406 LY
-412 AKYGIK
+412 AKYGIQ
-418 DNTRTTPAA
+418 DSARATPAGRVA
-427 RMTATAADGSATGSS
+427 ATPADSAAAGNSGGAATASGSS
-442 AAPAGGSAAQAGG
+442 TSQAPGGQNGQAGP
-455 GEGAAG
+455 
-461 ASGGG
+461 
-466 AGGGARKAQGGG
+466 
-478 GGQGGAQAG
+478 
-487 GQGSGQGGGRS
+487 GGGRGGS
-498 GGGGPRRQDSGIVW
+498 GASSAGGNGRRQDSAVIW
-512 KLLPDKTLEPV
+512 KLLPDKTLQPV
-523 QVSLG
+523 QVTLG
-528 VTDFTF
+528 VTDLTF
-534 TELVSGTLN
+534 TALVSGN
-543 PGDDL
+543 VSPGDDL
-548 VIGQSSNK
+548 VIGQSTNK
-556 STSQAST
+556 SSASQTQT
-563 RNPVSGAGG
+563 RNPVAGAAN
-572 GAPGVP
+572 APGVP